1 MRDLFVDPANSRC
14 RSGARWIAHRP
25 QGVSTGASVVVN
37 TNRSMRC
44 AALLLLLLRAEA
56 WADGPESQRPPNFV
70 VIFCDDL
77 GYGDLGSFGSKT
89 IRTPHLDRMAQQG
102 QRWSQFYVGA
112 SVCTPSRAALM
123 TGRLPIRSG
132 MCSSRRRVLFPN
144 SKGGLPQAEVTI
156 AEALKQRDY
165 VTACVG
171 KWHLGHLPEFLPTA
185 HGFDSYYGIPYSND
199 MGLTPQPKGKKR
211 LAYYAANRAVD
222 LAYWGRVPLM
232 EGAKIIER
240 PVDQTSLTRRYTER
254 AVQFIQDNRQRPF
267 FLYLAHNMPHVPL
280 FRSEKFRNVSAGGVY
295 GDVIQEI
302 DWSVGQVLDTIRTAG
317 LEKNTVVVFTSDNG
331 PWLWFRDH
339 GGSSGP
345 LRGGKGGTF
354 EGGMREPTVIWG
366 PGIVQPG
373 EVAEL
378 GATMDLLP
386 TFCALAGVAAPA
398 DRTLDGHDLSG
409 VLKGTGKSPRQTVF
423 YYLGTEVWAVRHGRY
438 KMHVKTVEPAYG
450 EGKTVTTHDPPLLF
464 DLSVDI
470 GERNN
475 VAAEHAEVLAELTAL
490 VGVHRASIKS
500 VPAQLEIR

>member
-1 MRDLFVDPANSRC
+1 
-14 RSGARWIAHRP
+14 
-25 QGVSTGASVVVN
+25 VN
-37 TNRSMRC
+37 PNCVTKC
-44 AALLLLLLRAEA
+44 AALLLLLLHVEA
-56 WADGPESQRPPNFV
+56 WADAPEPQRPPNFV

-156 AEALKQRDY
+156 AEALKQRNY

-171 KWHLGHLPEFLPTA
+171 KWHLGHLPEYLPIA

-222 LAYWGRVPLM
+222 LDYWGRVPLM
-232 EGAKIIER
+232 EGARIIER

-373 EVAEL
+373 EVAGL

-386 TFCALAGVAAPA
+386 TFCALAGVDLPA
-398 DRTLDGHDLSG
+398 GRVLDGYDLSH
-409 VLKGTGKSPRQTVF
+409 VLKGKGNSPRQTVF
-423 YYLGTEVWAVRHGRY
+423 YYLGTEVWAVRHGNY
-438 KMHVKTVEPAYG
+438 KMHLKTVEPAYG
-450 EGKTVTTHDPPLLF
+450 EGKTVTAHDPPLLF
-464 DLSVDI
+464 DLAADL

-475 VAAEHAEVLAELTAL
+475 VAAAHAEVLEQLAAL
-490 VGVHRASIKS
+490 VMQHRASIKS
-500 VPAQLEIR
+500 VPSQLEIR